1 MGTHTFSRTVPSR
14 KSAWLEKVCVP
25 FLVLSLAGC
34 EPPAS
39 GYSGYVEGE
48 TVRVA
53 APVAGQLTQLA
64 VARGAVAKVGDPLF
78 TLEQQ
83 REAASVSEAS
93 QSISAV
99 KAQIEQAA
107 AQVKLA
113 SANFERLLAL
123 HKRQGLASQEDLD
136 RARTTLEA
144 ARAKLRELE
153 AQQRG
158 AQAQLSQRQ
167 WQLTQKTV
175 TAPASGLVE
184 DTYYRVGEWV
194 PSGAPVLSLLP
205 PENRVV
211 RFFVP
216 ESVAGGVKP
225 GQGVKV
231 TCDGCPASLA
241 AAVTYVSPQAEYT
254 PPVIYSRENREKLV
268 FLVEARAQGDAALG
282 LRPGQPVHVELD
294 GR

>member
-1 MGTHTFSRTVPSR
+1 MR
-14 KSAWLEKVCVP
+14 KAVWLSFAVA
-25 FLVLSLAGC
+25 LTGC
-34 EPPAS
+34 EPSTS

-64 VARGAVAKVGDPLF
+64 VARGAVARVGDALF

-99 KAQIEQAA
+99 QAQMEQAA

-113 SANFERLLAL
+113 SANFERLAELR
-123 HKRQGLASQEDLD
+123 KRQGLASQEDLD

-144 ARAKLRELE
+144 ARGKLRELE

-225 GQGVKV
+225 GQAVKV

-241 AAVTYVSPQAEYT
+241 AAITFVSPQAEYT